1 MDALLSLSNDL
12 AAAVAHA
19 SRAVFGVNARPRMGS
34 SGVHWRPGLIVTAN
48 HTVQLDEDVT
58 VTRPDGRTV
67 PATVAG
73 RDAAIDLAILEVEA
87 PDVPVA
93 DLADSDAA
101 RVGHIVLALAR
112 GPRASWGIVSAI
124 ADGRGGAGGE
134 PGLLTLD
141 LTLYPGFSG
150 GPLADA
156 RGRVVGIS
164 TSGTS
169 RHFQLAIPAA
179 AVNRAVE
186 ELVRRG
192 RMPRAYLGVSTQ
204 TVRLPDSV
212 RTRLALDQRTAVI
225 VVDVHPGSPAA
236 HAGLLIGDVV
246 VALAGAPITTPLDVK
261 AVLRPSRV
269 GVSVVASIVRGGEA
283 REVPVT
289 IGERP
294 DRR

>member
-12 AAAVAHA
+12 AAAVERA
-19 SRAVFGVNARPRMGS
+19 SRAVFGVNARPRVGS
-34 SGVHWRPGLIVTAN
+34 SGVHWRPGLVVTAN

-73 RDAAIDLAILEVEA
+73 RDAAIDLAILKVDA

-93 DLADSDAA
+93 DVADGAPA
-101 RVGHIVLALAR
+101 RVGHIVLALGR

-124 ADGRGGAGGE
+124 EERRGAPDRDAGV
-134 PGLLTLD
+134 LTLD

-156 RGRVVGIS
+156 RGRVLGIT
-164 TSGTS
+164 TSGS
-169 RHFQLAIPAA
+169 ARRFQLGIPAA
-179 AVNRAVE
+179 AVSRAVDD
-186 ELVRRG
+186 LVRRG

-204 TVRLPDSV
+204 TVRLPDGV
-212 RTRLALDQRTAVI
+212 AARLAIDQRTAVI

-246 VALAGAPITTPLDVK
+246 LALASVPITTPFDVK
-261 AVLRPSRV
+261 AILRPQRV
-269 GVSVVASIVRGGEA
+269 GERVVASILRGGEA
-283 REVPVT
+283 RELSVT